1 MEPNLE
7 SRLENIE
14 STLVDITETLDS
26 INETFKRIT
35 NREASMKPAYGRYDW
50 NTGEP
55 ISETYIF
62 RNNPDEVKT
71 TNRIQFDWS
80 SDNTLRNGI

>member
-14 STLVDITETLDS
+14 NTLIDITETLNS
-26 INETFKRIT
+26 INETFKRIA
-35 NREASMKPAYGRYDW
+35 NREAGMRPAYGRYDMK
-50 NTGEP
+50 TGKP

-62 RNNPDEVKT
+62 RNDLDGAET
-71 TNRIQFDWS
+71 ANRVQFDWS
-80 SDNTLRNGI
+80 NDSMLSE

>member
-26 INETFKRIT
+26 INETFKRIA
-35 NREASMKPAYGRYDW
+35 NREASMKPAYGRYNW

-62 RNNPDEVKT
+62 RNDPDGIET
-71 TNRIQFDWS
+71 ANRVQFDWS
-80 SDNTLRNGI
+80 NDSTLGE

>member
-14 STLVDITETLDS
+14 STLIDITEALDS
-26 INETFKRIT
+26 INETFKRIA
-35 NREASMKPAYGRYDW
+35 NREAGMRPACGRYDMK
-50 NTGEP
+50 TGKP

-62 RNNPDEVKT
+62 RNDPNGVET
-71 TNRIQFDWS
+71 ANRVQFDWS
-80 SDNTLRNGI
+80 NDSTLSE

>member
-14 STLVDITETLDS
+14 NTLIDITETLDS
-26 INETFKRIT
+26 INETFKRIA
-35 NREASMKPAYGRYDW
+35 NREAGMRPAYGRYDMK
-50 NTGEP
+50 TGKP

-62 RNNPDEVKT
+62 RNDLDGAEA
-71 TNRIQFDWS
+71 TNRTQFDWS
-80 SDNTLRNGI
+80 NDSSLNE